1 MLPAV
6 PSGENVINKNSKVV
20 KKTGNAK
27 TEYHVLIVRI
37 VLLVISIIK
46 AKVSGSVM
54 VKMIAGIMV
63 ATVTR

>member
-6 PSGENVINKNSKVV
+6 PSGENVINKNSKEV

-27 TEYHVLIVRI
+27 IEYHVLIVRI

-46 AKVSGSVM
+46 AKVSGRVM

>member
-6 PSGENVINKNSKVV
+6 PSDENVINKNSKAV

-27 TEYHVLIVRI
+27 TEYHVLIVRT

-46 AKVSGSVM
+46 AKISGSVM